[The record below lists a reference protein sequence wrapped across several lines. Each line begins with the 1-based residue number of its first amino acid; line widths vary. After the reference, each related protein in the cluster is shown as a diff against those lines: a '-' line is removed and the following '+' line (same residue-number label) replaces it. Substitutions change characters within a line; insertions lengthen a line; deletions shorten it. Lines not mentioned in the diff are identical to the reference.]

1 MDLFD
6 HLSLIPFLLV
16 ALGLIK
22 IISAIAHYIEI
33 SNKYRESDV
42 TPIKLYWVHTLFITG
57 CFFALM
63 LYWWNSYQFNDYR
76 SGENNVWTFGEYML
90 YMTPGIFLYLALEI
104 ALPDLSDDEPVDL
117 KEHYYSNS
125 VEMWAPI
132 AGVTAASVIFSLLLY
147 GNDVTSK
154 ATIGRLLLLLIL
166 IPMCFT
172 RKEKVHKVTIVIFML
187 AMAYSVPESWTL
199 TNDFS

>member
-1 MDLFD
+1 MDLFE

-22 IISAIAHYIEI
+22 IISAIAHYIEV
-33 SNKYRESDV
+33 SNKYRESDI

-63 LYWWNSYQFNDYR
+63 LYWWNSYQFNDY
-76 SGENNVWTFGEYML
+76 SFAENVSWTFGEYML

-104 ALPDLSDDEPVDL
+104 ALPDLSGDEPVDL

-125 VEMWAPI
+125 VEMWATI

-147 GNDVTSK
+147 GNDVASK
-154 ATIGRLLLLLIL
+154 ATLGRLVLLLIL

-172 RKEKVHKVTIVIFML
+172 RNENVHKFTIVFFML
-187 AMAYSVPESWTL
+187 AMAYSVPEAWSL

>member
-1 MDLFD
+1 M
-6 HLSLIPFLLV
+6 
-16 ALGLIK
+16 
-22 IISAIAHYIEI
+22 
-33 SNKYRESDV
+33 
-42 TPIKLYWVHTLFITG
+42 
-57 CFFALM
+57 
-63 LYWWNSYQFNDYR
+63 
-76 SGENNVWTFGEYML
+76 
-90 YMTPGIFLYLALEI
+90 
-104 ALPDLSDDEPVDL
+104 DL

-125 VEMWAPI
+125 VEMWATI

-172 RKEKVHKVTIVIFML
+172 RKEKVHNVTIVIFML
-187 AMAYSVPESWTL
+187 AMAYSVPEAWTL